1 MGRVCMT
8 PHFPPGEMPSAS
20 GPGWACPPG
29 VSTESRAG
37 SKADAEL
44 SLRPP
49 GPPLLPPRG
58 GSASTSWGWQR
69 SQPGK
74 WSLFVSGR
82 LGRACGPRDWVSGRG
97 SGGTAALSS
106 LPSGKEEFR
115 PAETR
120 GWSLV
125 SHPGLQTGFSSLHRH
140 RWSPEST
147 EQKPESSPC

>member
-1 MGRVCMT
+1 MPGSLSCPQGLLCFPQGWVCLNKLGLAVL
-8 PHFPPGEMPSAS
+8 PAWEM
-20 GPGWACPPG
+20 
-29 VSTESRAG
+29 ESFCIWTLRAG
-37 SKADAEL
+37 
-44 SLRPP
+44 LRPK
-49 GPPLLPPRG
+49 G
-58 GSASTSWGWQR
+58 
-69 SQPGK
+69 
-74 WSLFVSGR
+74 
-82 LGRACGPRDWVSGRG
+82 LGVRVG

-147 EQKPESSPC
+147 EQEPESSLC